1 MFSWLFGEYKKRV
14 QIRQS
19 DRSER
24 NAVIRRIV
32 TAAASTTPK
41 PTAAQP
47 NGGAGEVVGPFTVGA
62 ASVTPTESGGIPRD
76 KVAERA
82 YEIWVRNG
90 RPTGTAERD
99 WQQALRE
106 LAAEVAAPPVA
117 APS

>member
-32 TAAASTTPK
+32 TAAAHTTPK
-41 PTAAQP
+41 TTTAQP
-47 NGGAGEVVGPFTVGA
+47 NGDAGDVVGPFTVNTA
-62 ASVTPTESGGIPRD
+62 AVSPTDSGGIPRD

-82 YEIWVRNG
+82 YEIWIQNG

-106 LAAEVAAPPVA
+106 LTAETSTPPVA
-117 APS
+117 ATA